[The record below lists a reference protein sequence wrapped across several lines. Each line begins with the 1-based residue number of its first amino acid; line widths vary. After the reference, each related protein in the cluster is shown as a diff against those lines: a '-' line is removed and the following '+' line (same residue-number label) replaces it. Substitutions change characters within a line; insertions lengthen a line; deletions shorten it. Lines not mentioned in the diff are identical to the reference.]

1 MKLDWE
7 EEHKDIRIGR
17 SGEIV
22 ESTFYTVAM

>member
-1 MKLDWE
+1 MHKKE
-7 EEHKDIRIGR
+7 QVEHKDIRIGR